1 MLCYG
6 KMSWFCAFTD
16 IDNRTFFFFFPLPKN
31 AGEMPAPQSAI
42 SSLRAKQLL
51 ITSGCVSI

>member
-1 MLCYG
+1 MPLL
-6 KMSWFCAFTD
+6 
-16 IDNRTFFFFFPLPKN
+16 ILIIELFFFFFPLPKN

>member
-1 MLCYG
+1 MPLLILIIEL
-6 KMSWFCAFTD
+6 FF
-16 IDNRTFFFFFPLPKN
+16 FFFFFPLPKN